1 MLLGCGCLLALGAA
15 VAPRLVLIF
24 MWIVGPRVNAA
35 FNNFI
40 VPLLG
45 LIFLPYTTIMYV
57 LVWSPGV
64 GVTGWDWV
72 WVLLGVGLDIM
83 KWGQIANKRKEIPGY
98 PASYERLPQ
107 TAYEADIPRTP
118 HTAASEAAVSD
129 TAVPG
134 TDAEL
139 EKLADLRDKGII
151 TDEEY
156 EAKRD
161 QLGE

>member
-1 MLLGCGCLLALGAA
+1 MLLGCGCLLAMGAA

-35 FNNFI
+35 FNNFV

-45 LIFLPYTTIMYV
+45 LIFLPFTTIMYV

-64 GVTGWDWV
+64 GLSGWDWV

-98 PASYERLPQ
+98 PAGYEPTPQ
-107 TAYEADIPRTP
+107 TAYEAEIPRTP
-118 HTAASEAAVSD
+118 HKAVSEAAVSE
-129 TAVPG
+129 

-139 EKLADLRDKGII
+139 EKLADLKAKGVI

-156 EAKRD
+156 EAKKQ
-161 QLGE
+161 QLGG